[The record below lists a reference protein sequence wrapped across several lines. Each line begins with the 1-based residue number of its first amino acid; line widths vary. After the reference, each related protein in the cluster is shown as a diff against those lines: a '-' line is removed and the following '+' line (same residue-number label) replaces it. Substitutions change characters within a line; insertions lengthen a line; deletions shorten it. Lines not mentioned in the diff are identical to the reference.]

1 MRRKE
6 GSLGGGGWGWEMV
19 LSISSPTG
27 LSPVLDPIA
36 SSVGSN
42 PITPF
47 LI

>member
-1 MRRKE
+1 MKRKE
-6 GSLGGGGWGWEMV
+6 GSLGGGWEMV
-19 LSISSPTG
+19 FTISSPTG
-27 LSPVLDPIA
+27 LSLVLDPIA